1 MPSFGTLKA
10 DTLTHS
16 TAGSLATNFV
26 VNGSAKAFLS
36 YDFGDDSIPGSFNIS
51 SVTDRSTGC
60 LYGNFTN
67 SMNSVGYA
75 VPAGTSPA
83 AEGSMGTGNN
93 NRYSIS
99 SGDTTGRYSQNNN
112 QVSSSSTYSDVPYC
126 CAAIHGDL
134 A

>member
-1 MPSFGTLKA
+1 MSTLKA
-10 DTLTHS
+10 DTIQSTGGGAATLTKQS
-16 TAGSLATNFV
+16 AG
-26 VNGSAKAFLS
+26 KAFLS

-75 VPAGTSPA
+75 VPAGTSPT
-83 AEGSMGTGNN
+83 AEGSMGTANN

-112 QVSSSSTYSDVPYC
+112 QVSSSNTYSDVPYC